1 MMISE
6 NPEPKV
12 EEMEVED
19 DDIES
24 SRVNPLEEQIP
35 KQESNDMVLEVDSSE
50 DNMLKDEKEVS
61 KESHEENIEQTS
73 PNPNINIFGA
83 GFFMMY
89 AEDSEK
95 LADKQES
102 NLDPKDVEDPAVEYK
117 LKGNQQDVEDPA
129 LEDKEKVPGREKVA
143 EDPALEEKE
152 KLKVHEKNAEDPNVK
167 ESKKIDDKEDPSLD
181 ADDSVVEETEKLE
194 ENT

>member
-1 MMISE
+1 
-6 NPEPKV
+6 
-12 EEMEVED
+12 
-19 DDIES
+19 
-24 SRVNPLEEQIP
+24 
-35 KQESNDMVLEVDSSE
+35 
-50 DNMLKDEKEVS
+50 MLKDEKEVS

-102 NLDPKDVEDPAVEYK
+102 KLDPKDVEDPAVEYK
-117 LKGNQQDVEDPA
+117 LKGNEQD
-129 LEDKEKVPGREKVA
+129 A

-152 KLKVHEKNAEDPNVK
+152 KLNVYEKDAEDPNVK
-167 ESKKIDDKEDPSLD
+167 ESKKIDDKVDPSLD
-181 ADDSVVEETEKLE
+181 ADDSVVEETENLE
-194 ENT
+194 ENIGMKDPVMEEDASNDKNVDHEQVRIEKSILDELVIEGQQGLEEHGRDNSSEEVEV